1 MLMLTVMMS
10 MLKSSFIIVSML
22 LLMLCY
28 AFAGVLLFG
37 SVKYGENLGRHAHFK
52 SAPLAIELL
61 IRIVTGEDWNKIAH
75 DCMVCIRTLPTV
87 HCALLTVHCS
97 LPTVHVFEYRT
108 YSLPVVT
115 SVREQNRKQNREIC
129 ASSTM

>member
-75 DCMVCIRTLPTV
+75 DCMVLSPPTPY
-87 HCALLTVHCS
+87 CSLQCSRLSSLLTCS
-97 LPTVHVFEYRT
+97 LLIVHV
-108 YSLPVVT
+108 
-115 SVREQNRKQNREIC
+115 ID
-129 ASSTM
+129 